1 MGCVFR
7 DELIGQSVKDESS
20 DRDQAHLQERKGC
33 SSDESHEWGPN
44 QQGGCEVLTKACVA
58 NGRQSSVMDDVRREL
73 RGECAFKPVPM
84 QAVPKHLLKDALVV
98 ARQ

>member
-1 MGCVFR
+1 MS
-7 DELIGQSVKDESS
+7 LIAVIRPTCAIEMAAPPMNPKNGAQI
-20 DRDQAHLQERKGC
+20 
-33 SSDESHEWGPN
+33 N

-58 NGRQSSVMDDVRREL
+58 NGRQGSVMDDVRREL
-73 RGECAFKPVPM
+73 RGEGAFKPVPM